1 MAVALQKGKILV
13 LHIGPRGS
21 TSVLIIGA
29 LGGLRKELPRCKYLC
44 LVKDST
50 PVSIKSSISGTGS
63 SARSL
68 TLR

>member
-29 LGGLRKELPRCKYLC
+29 LGNSCKELPRCKYLC

-50 PVSIKSSISGTGS
+50 PVSINSSMSFTGP
-63 SARSL
+63 SACSL